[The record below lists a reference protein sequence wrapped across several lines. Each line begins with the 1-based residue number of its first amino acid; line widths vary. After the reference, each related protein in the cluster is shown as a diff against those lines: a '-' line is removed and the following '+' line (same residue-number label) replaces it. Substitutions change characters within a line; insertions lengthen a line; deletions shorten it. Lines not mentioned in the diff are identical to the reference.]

1 MENSDITNDDTAL
14 KDSLLKA
21 GKVTDIADLQKKNKK
36 QFVVFSTDKIVGLIS
51 KTVERK
57 LNILIQQYT
66 DKDKKEIE
74 KAVRLE
80 VFNTLK
86 NGEDD
91 MTSETVDLLELRILK
106 MKKTL
111 EATQKALNDVRS
123 GKISQQGIS
132 SIYDCV
138 QGLQEGD
145 DQFEAKAELLK
156 DIFKQNLKLQ
166 EKE

>member
-1 MENSDITNDDTAL
+1 MKQFNTTSEDTDL
-14 KDSLLKA
+14 KDLLKKE
-21 GKVTDIADLQKKNKK
+21 GKLTDIAALQKKTNKE
-36 QFVVFSTDKIVGLIS
+36 FVVLSSQKILNLIS

-57 LNILIQQYT
+57 LNVLIQQYT

-111 EATQKALNDVRS
+111 EATQKALNDVKS

-138 QGLQEGD
+138 QGLREGD

-156 DIFKQNLKLQ
+156 DIFKQNLKIQ